1 MLNRSVWRDCV
12 NAVKK
17 LCPETALLLQTH
29 TYIHQSEDTFTIY
42 MIFTNSLTRF
52 FFKVYIKEQVG

>member
-1 MLNRSVWRDCV
+1 MQL
-12 NAVKK
+12 KK

-52 FFKVYIKEQVG
+52 FKVYIKEQVG